1 MSPTMLALF
10 NVCQGLEDVLVQ
22 VTPQVHFRSKER
34 TTATQKE
41 ILG

>member
-1 MSPTMLALF
+1 MLTLF
-10 NVCQGLEDVLVQ
+10 NVCQGLEDALVQ
-22 VTPQVHFRSKER
+22 VTPQVHFLSKER